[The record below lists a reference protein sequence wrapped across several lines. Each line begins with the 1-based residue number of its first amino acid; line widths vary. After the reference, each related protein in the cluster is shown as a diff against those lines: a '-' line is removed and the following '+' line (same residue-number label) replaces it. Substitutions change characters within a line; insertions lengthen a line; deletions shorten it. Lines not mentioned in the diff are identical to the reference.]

1 MEKPWLQ
8 HYEEAVPQ
16 TVKYP
21 QETLSILLQEAVEQY
36 AQESAI
42 SFFGRTL
49 NYGRLNRLVDQFAAV
64 LHRLGVGKGDRVA
77 IILPN
82 LPQYPIAHYAIM
94 RLGAIIV
101 PTNPLYVEREL
112 KYQLNDSGAKAV
124 IVLNLL
130 YPRLKAIRAETG
142 VKDIIVTGVKDYLP
156 PLLKFLYP
164 IKEKKE
170 GTAVKVKKEPG
181 IHFFAELMKQK
192 LPPAPGNT
200 VSLSDTAMFLY
211 TGGTTGIS
219 KGTVLTHENLVS
231 NAYQTRTWMWDI
243 RNGKEVILSVLPF
256 FHAYGMTTCMHLALV
271 SRSMAL
277 LVPRFDA
284 KQVLGL
290 IQKHRV
296 TIFPGVPTIYIAIN
310 NHPDVKKYNLRSIRA
325 CISGGAALPVE
336 VQQKFEQITGGRLVE
351 GYGLSEASPVT
362 HANPIYGL
370 RKEGSIGM
378 PFPNTNAK
386 IVDLE
391 TSQDLPVGQIGEL
404 AVSGP
409 QVMGEYWNKEEETSR
424 ALRDGWV
431 FTGDVAKMDKDGYFY
446 IVDRKKD
453 VIIASGFNVYPL
465 EIEKVLFQHP
475 NVLETAVI
483 GIPDEY
489 RGEVVKAYIV
499 LKEGKTATTEEII
512 EFCKDKLAHF
522 KIPKTVEFRQELP
535 KSMIGKVLRRV
546 LAEEDKNAS
555 KQG

>member
-49 NYGRLNRLVDQFAAV
+49 NYCRLNRLVDQFAAV

>member
-49 NYGRLNRLVDQFAAV
+49 NYCRLNRLVDQFAAV

-156 PLLKFLYP
+156 PLLKLLYP

>member
-49 NYGRLNRLVDQFAAV
+49 NYCRLNRLVDQFAAV

-409 QVMGEYWNKEEETSR
+409 QVMGEYWNREEETSR